1 MKKIIKFIKRNVF
14 SCTCFLLAIAVC
26 LTGTFSYAR
35 YISVDSYDR
44 SPGAGSF
51 SCSANIDG
59 VSALSFTNTAFWGG
73 TTSEDKIAMNAL
85 RAIEFK
91 VNNFEG
97 TGSDKKVSE
106 VKMNYQLIFSA
117 PKNFIE
123 KLAIQLFDDTST
135 AILPQIVLQDLVKS
149 SGIYNT
155 ASSEDFNGSP
165 ATDLIFTVTKSGND
179 FTATAGDI
187 KIEIDEVNIE
197 IEQALQ
203 YRVWDVSALTNETN
217 KVANTEGGK
226 LLPPLEVK
234 FTSEVTCYRIKISMP
249 QFKFDAGTEQTRD
262 YSLRLVPTATLE
274 DDHLGGYLMDG
285 TEKPTTIYAGQTL
298 GVQTVKE
305 AISDYTDEACT
316 SLIPDSEQIV
326 NVHGEPKKYT
336 VGTPITDSP
345 LDYPPT
351 TTTTIQNLPDEI
363 SSSGSHEA
371 GNVVPG
377 ATSEFSSWVMY
388 KSNDDVTTNENNAS
402 YRTRTATQTGTTTV
416 TITKKVDRYN
426 EIKTL
431 SQSTVQ
437 TVTTPKSV
445 NGNTFVLQIDRKT
458 TLNVA
463 STETTESYLT
473 STTVQTQNWT
483 RTGTYRQDRERTG
496 RYPNYTYYWGES
508 YLQGNWS
515 AWTKSGNVDEETTDS
530 DTRTYLT
537 PQINNTSTT
546 TDNTD
551 TFFRKIIRSY
561 ENIDITLTS
570 VKRQV
575 QVGTEFQTEEYTSS
589 TDAFDLFEGDEI
601 QNYYLSQS
609 YSKNY
614 PLKVNVIFEQ
624 TQ

>member
-149 SGIYNT
+149 SGTYNT

-165 ATDLIFTVTKSGND
+165 ATDLTFTVTKSGND

-203 YRVWDVSALTNETN
+203 YRVWDVSALTNEINTT
-217 KVANTEGGK
+217 ATTEGGK

-249 QFKFDAGTEQTRD
+249 QFKFDAGTEQTRN

-316 SLIPDSEQIV
+316 SLIPGSEQIV
-326 NVHGEPKKYT
+326 NVHGEPKKYADETTDIQTYTTIEYGEPGETGSYQVSEEYGEVT
-336 VGTPITDSP
+336 VGSAPSI
-345 LDYPPT
+345 
-351 TTTTIQNLPDEI
+351 N
-363 SSSGSHEA
+363 
-371 GNVVPG
+371 GN
-377 ATSEFSSWVMY
+377 SSW
-388 KSNDDVTTNENNAS
+388 NNINANGDVVGNTTNVTHRVS
-402 YRTRTATQTGTTTV
+402 KLGTYTQTGTRVKTIVMGEDAETKAKEIMTEKDVITTTTPISNDGTNIRV
-416 TITKKVDRYN
+416 
-426 EIKTL
+426 EIKTTTIT
-431 SQSTVQ
+431 TV
-437 TVTTPKSV
+437 
-445 NGNTFVLQIDRKT
+445 
-458 TLNVA
+458 
-463 STETTESYLT
+463 LT
-473 STTVQTQNWT
+473 SRTIDCIPKVYTQTEQLK
-483 RTGTYRQDRERTG
+483 RTGYFRQDRVGNNWGATYWHNDDNGGSDGWTVTSTG
-496 RYPNYTYYWGES
+496 
-508 YLQGNWS
+508 
-515 AWTKSGNVDEETTDS
+515 
-530 DTRTYLT
+530 TRTLQETQSRQEKIAKSITESSPDIITIY
-537 PQINNTSTT
+537 
-546 TDNTD
+546 
-551 TFFRKIIRSY
+551 RKIVRTS
-561 ENIDITLTS
+561 EKHNVKLTS

-575 QVGTEFQTEEYTSS
+575 QEGDTLVTKSYDESNK
-589 TDAFDLFEGDEI
+589 FDLFEGEI
-601 QNYYLSQS
+601 QKFFVSQS

>member
-26 LTGTFSYAR
+26 LTDTFSYAR

-44 SPGAGSF
+44 STGAGSF

-149 SGIYNT
+149 SGTYNT

-165 ATDLIFTVTKSGND
+165 ATDLTFTVTKSGND

-298 GVQTVKE
+298 GVQTIKE
-305 AISDYTDEACT
+305 KHTNYTDNTFSTPIAG
-316 SLIPDSEQIV
+316 SESTV
-326 NVHGEPKKYT
+326 NVHGNPKVYTKGNTVTDQPIEYQYT
-336 VGTPITDSP
+336 VVGEPVVTKNNGSTTSTEKEDDVEYGVWSTQSRFQRTRTRSMTQTKTVTTTIIGDEEETVVQITTNNSDEVTVSTTV
-345 LDYPPT
+345 LDVYEEDGNDAFELQISETTKSTIYQT
-351 TTTTIQNLPDEI
+351 TTTT
-363 SSSGSHEA
+363 S
-371 GNVVPG
+371 
-377 ATSEFSSWVMY
+377 T
-388 KSNDDVTTNENNAS
+388 NAS
-402 YRTRTATQTGTTTV
+402 KRVYV
-416 TITKKVDRYN
+416 H
-426 EIKTL
+426 
-431 SQSTVQ
+431 
-437 TVTTPKSV
+437 
-445 NGNTFVLQIDRKT
+445 
-458 TLNVA
+458 
-463 STETTESYLT
+463 TES
-473 STTVQTQNWT
+473 
-483 RTGTYRQDRERTG
+483 RTGTQTQTKTNNSSWD
-496 RYPNYTYYWGES
+496 
-508 YLQGNWS
+508 GNGTITTSDSWNGWVS
-515 AWTKSGNVDEETTDS
+515 NNDEEEVVSQRVESETKIDTDS
-530 DTRTYLT
+530 EDVSPADPTVK
-537 PQINNTSTT
+537 N
-546 TDNTD
+546 
-551 TFFRKIIRSY
+551 FFRKIIRTY

-575 QVGTEFQTEEYTSS
+575 QVGTELETVEYTSN
-589 TDAFDLFEGDEI
+589 TNAFDLFEGDTI